1 MKIGKRQK
9 VTPVAGHA
17 NGSGTRLNGTE
28 PSAANVGHRSAT
40 LEHSATID
48 ERASDR
54 GAGVSPPAASLPRA
68 PRHVAVIMDGNG
80 RWAKERGLSRQAG
93 HRAGTEN
100 IRRIIET
107 FGERGVRVLTLYAF
121 STENW
126 TRPRREVSALMRLI
140 PRVIN
145 REIKELHRN
154 GVRLVHIGSL
164 EPLEPKIREKVQE
177 AIELTR
183 ANTRMTVA
191 LAFNYGGRAE
201 IIDAVRRIVA
211 DGIATDRIDERLL
224 ASYLY
229 TAEVGDPDLVI
240 RTAGEMRLSNFLLWQ
255 SAYAEFYATPTYW
268 PDFDDAAIDAALTA
282 YARRQRT
289 FGGVEAP
296 NGVKPHS

>member
-1 MKIGKRQK
+1 
-9 VTPVAGHA
+9 
-17 NGSGTRLNGTE
+17 
-28 PSAANVGHRSAT
+28 
-40 LEHSATID
+40 
-48 ERASDR
+48 
-54 GAGVSPPAASLPRA
+54 
-68 PRHVAVIMDGNG
+68 MDGNG

-100 IRRIIET
+100 IRRIIQT
-107 FGERGVRVLTLYAF
+107 FGERGVQVLTLYAF

-126 TRPRREVSALMRLI
+126 TRPRREVGALMRLI

-164 EPLEPKIREKVQE
+164 EPLEPKIREKVQD
-177 AIELTR
+177 AIDLTKD
-183 ANTRMTVA
+183 NTRMTVA

-201 IIDAVRRIVA
+201 IVDAARRIVA
-211 DGIATDRIDERLL
+211 DRVQPDSIDEALF

-229 TAEVGDPDLVI
+229 TADVGDPDLVI

-268 PDFDDAAIDAALTA
+268 PDFNEDEIDRALDAFAQ
-282 YARRQRT
+282 RQRK
-289 FGGVEAP
+289 FGGVDAP
-296 NGVKPHS
+296 NGAKPQS